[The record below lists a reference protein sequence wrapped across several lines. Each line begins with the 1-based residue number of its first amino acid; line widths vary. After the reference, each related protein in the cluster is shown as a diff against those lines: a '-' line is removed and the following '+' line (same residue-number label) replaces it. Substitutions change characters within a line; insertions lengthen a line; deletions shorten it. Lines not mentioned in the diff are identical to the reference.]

1 MAIRKIKPTTP
12 GQRFMTVSA
21 FEEITC
27 TTPEKSL
34 LEDLRSSGGR
44 NNHGRITVRHRGGG
58 ARRKYRIID
67 FKRNKDGVPAK
78 VATIE
83 YDPNRSANI
92 ALLNYADGEKRYII
106 APLGLKV
113 GDTLLSG
120 EGADIKPGNA
130 LPIRNIPL
138 GTLIHNI
145 ELVPGRGGQLVRS
158 AGDAAQL
165 MAKEGANAQ
174 VRLPSGEVRM
184 ISMDAKA
191 TIGTVSNADHSN
203 VRIGKAG
210 RTRHM
215 GIRPSVRGVV
225 MNPCDHPHG
234 GGEGKSPVGLPAP
247 VTPWGKPALGLKTRK
262 HKKYSDKKIVKRA
275 GNK

>member
-1 MAIRKIKPTTP
+1 MPVKNYKPTTP
-12 GQRFMTVSA
+12 GRRGMSVMDYSGLSKV
-21 FEEITC
+21 E
-27 TTPEKSL
+27 PEKSL
-34 LEDLRSSGGR
+34 LAPLNKKAGR
-44 NNHGRITVRHRGGG
+44 NSYGRITVRHRGGG
-58 ARRKYRIID
+58 NRRKYRIID
-67 FKRNKDGVPAK
+67 FKRNKLDMPAK
-78 VATIE
+78 VLTLE
-83 YDPNRSANI
+83 YDPNRSAHI
-92 ALLNYADGEKRYII
+92 ALVQYEDGEKRYII
-106 APLGLKV
+106 APQGLAV
-113 GDTLLSG
+113 GDTISAG
-120 EGADIKPGNA
+120 TAADIKPGNA

-145 ELVPGRGGQLVRS
+145 EIVPGRGGQLVRS
-158 AGDAAQL
+158 AGNAAQL

-184 ISMDAKA
+184 ISINSKA

-210 RTRHM
+210 RSRHM
-215 GIRPSVRGVV
+215 GIRPTVRGVV

-275 GNK
+275 GKK

>member
-1 MAIRKIKPTTP
+1 MALKNYKPRSP
-12 GQRFMTVSA
+12 GMRFRVSQVR
-21 FEEITC
+21 THLSK
-27 TTPEKSL
+27 EKPVAHLTIAKNSAA
-34 LEDLRSSGGR
+34 GR
-44 NNHGRITVRHRGGG
+44 NNQGRITVRHRGGG
-58 ARRKYRIID
+58 VRRRFRVVD
-67 FKRNKDGVPAK
+67 FLRDKHGIPAK
-78 VATIE
+78 VAALC
-83 YDPNRSANI
+83 YDPNRTANL
-92 ALLNYADGEKRYII
+92 ALLNYADGEKRYIL
-106 APLGLKV
+106 APIDLKV
-113 GDTLLSG
+113 GDTVVSG

-138 GTLIHNI
+138 GTLIHNVEI
-145 ELVPGRGGQLVRS
+145 VPGRGGQLVRS

-184 ISMDAKA
+184 IPMDAKA

-210 RTRHM
+210 RSRHM
-215 GIRPSVRGVV
+215 GIRPTVRGVV

-275 GNK
+275 GKK